1 MRDGHRVCMCECVQH
16 ILSQCARSRADLQIS
31 RRDSPESDPD
41 SSWCVRYLSP
51 LALFPELQ
59 PECCYGSLLQS
70 DASVYASY
78 LPSRRFLRL
87 QHACCNLK
95 RTLVQPDG
103 TFHDGGALSRGRRPA
118 SIGSR
123 YRPEQE
129 CATPRHTPP
138 PILLALL
145 PSPSPS
151 CR

>member
-16 ILSQCARSRADLQIS
+16 TFYHSDQCARSRADLQIS

-78 LPSRRFLRL
+78 LPSRRFLIPRL
-87 QHACCNLK
+87 RL
-95 RTLVQPDG
+95 RLSLSLPPLVAAAQ
-103 TFHDGGALSRGRRPA
+103 LSLNRP
-118 SIGSR
+118 
-123 YRPEQE
+123 
-129 CATPRHTPP
+129 
-138 PILLALL
+138 
-145 PSPSPS
+145 
-151 CR
+151 